1 MFLSMRTLCILL
13 IRFVCGRPLARE
25 PVRASFLEERNTAE
39 IAGSATVG
47 RKLHSTVLGCWGL
60 DRIPAVRLAEPA
72 HAERVNLRVEECV
85 GVEQNV
91 GISVTRQT
99 RERPLS
105 LSGREPEV
113 QEKAYPQ
120 SAGGQPLLPTAS

>member
-1 MFLSMRTLCILL
+1 MCILL
-13 IRFVCGRPLARE
+13 NRFVCGRPLARE
-25 PVRASFLEERNTAE
+25 PVRASFWEERNTAE
-39 IAGSATVG
+39 IAGSPTVG

-99 RERPLS
+99 RERPVSLTDGVC
-105 LSGREPEV
+105 LSGRKPEV
-113 QEKAYPQ
+113 QEDYPH
-120 SAGGQPLLPTAS
+120 SAGGQPLVPTAS